1 MKEGHVTV
9 EGKAQAA
16 DAAPGFFLAK
26 VVQDAVLDVKFI
38 ELVLTG
44 QGMKHV
50 VVEIRNL
57 AAVELGLEDILCL
70 IESRQD
76 GRRHLVG
83 QIDCVAGI
91 FLQGLADEGFG
102 LPVVVEPG
110 RIKIIDAVAIGKIDH
125 LLA

>member
-57 AAVELGLEDILCL
+57 ASVKLSLEDILRL
-70 IESRQD
+70 IESRQY
-76 GRRHLVG
+76 RCRHLIG
-83 QIDCVAGI
+83 QTDRVAGI
-91 FLQGLADEGFG
+91 
-102 LPVVVEPG
+102 
-110 RIKIIDAVAIGKIDH
+110 
-125 LLA
+125 LL